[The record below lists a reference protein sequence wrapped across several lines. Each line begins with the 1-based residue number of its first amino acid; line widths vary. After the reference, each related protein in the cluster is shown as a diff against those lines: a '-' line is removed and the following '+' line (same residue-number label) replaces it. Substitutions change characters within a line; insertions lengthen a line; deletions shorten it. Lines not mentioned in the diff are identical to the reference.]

1 MFTLV
6 NVKLY
11 HVYRAN
17 DLWSQLRK
25 KSELYQSDV
34 VLMPHGDDFRYNI
47 EAEWNDQFNNLD
59 KLMDYINNRPDMNM
73 KVFTLI

>member
-1 MFTLV
+1 MSTYV
-6 NVKLY
+6 
-11 HVYRAN
+11 HVLNRAN

-34 VLMPHGDDFRYNI
+34 VLMPHGDDFRYNT
-47 EAEWNDQFNNLD
+47 ESEWNDQFNNLD
-59 KLMDYINNRPDMNM
+59 KLMDYINDRPDMNM